1 MILLVIFAVIAGV
14 FALTVLI
21 GAPYVPSRRDDLAK
35 TFDEL
40 YPLTKDDVVVD
51 IGSGDGKVLRAAA
64 QRGARAIGYEINPFL
79 VVLTRIISWRDT
91 NVSVRLANFWR
102 VQLPPETTLIYTF
115 GESRDIEKMA
125 LWVEKQATR
134 LGKKLYFVSY
144 AFELK
149 NRSPEKSVD
158 ANHLYLI
165 EPLQP

>member
-1 MILLVIFAVIAGV
+1 V
-14 FALTVLI
+14 
-21 GAPYVPSRRDDLAK
+21 
-35 TFDEL
+35 
-40 YPLTKDDVVVD
+40 
-51 IGSGDGKVLRAAA
+51 A

-79 VVLTRIISWRDT
+79 VVLTRIISWQDT
-91 NVSVRLANFWR
+91 KISVRLANFWR

-125 LWVEKQATR
+125 RWVEKQATR